1 MGTRY
6 SGYDTSMAERKAV
19 ETIEEPEA
27 HLQPG
32 PITQAVTAVGHQRRR
47 ASDKVGSAAATII
60 ATAVVLMICYLAKS
74 VLITVLVS
82 ILFAFLLEPIVN
94 LFLRIRIPRP
104 VGALIA
110 MLLAA
115 ALLYGMTYAF
125 YSKAVDFSQQ
135 LPQYTQKVRE
145 TVMKFK
151 ERAQSIQKSAMPET
165 KEERGTVKVE
175 QQTNWGEFIPAT
187 AGHVTELLFMI
198 SFIPFLSYFMLTWQ
212 DHTKAA
218 TVMLFRMENRNT
230 AYVTLGRISKMVRS
244 FMVGNLVIA
253 LILSGL
259 SMIVFYFIHLP
270 YWYFLGVISGFL
282 SVVPY
287 LGVIL
292 AMVPPLVAGMGQ
304 VNGAVMLGIV
314 LTVFGLHVFALN
326 VLYPKLIG
334 KRLQL
339 NPLAVTISLLFW
351 GWLWGAMGLILAVP
365 ITAAMKIIF
374 DNVDATRPYG
384 AWLGE

>member
-1 MGTRY
+1 
-6 SGYDTSMAERKAV
+6 MAKHETV
-19 ETIEEPEA
+19 ESCEDEQA
-27 HLQPG
+27 QQPAG
-32 PITQAVTAVGHQRRR
+32 QITQAVAAVGHQKRR
-47 ASDKVGSAAATII
+47 ASDKVSSAATTIV
-60 ATAVVLMICYLAKS
+60 ATAVVLTICYISKP
-74 VLITVLVS
+74 VLITLLVA

-94 LFLRIRIPRP
+94 LFLRVRIPRP

-110 MLLAA
+110 MILAG

-135 LPQYTQKVRE
+135 LPQYSQKIRGHI
-145 TVMKFK
+145 MKFR
-151 ERAQSIQKSAMPET
+151 ERAQAIQNALPGAKDE
-165 KEERGTVKVE
+165 KQTVRVE
-175 QQTNWGEFIPAT
+175 QQTNWSELISSS
-187 AGHVTELLFMI
+187 AGTVTELLFMM
-198 SFIPFLSYFMLTWQ
+198 SFIPFLAYFMLTWQ

-230 AYVTLGRISKMVRS
+230 AYVTLGRISKMIRS

-259 SMIVFYFIHLP
+259 SMVVFFFIHLP

-292 AMVPPLVAGMGQ
+292 AMVPPLVAGLGQ

>member
-1 MGTRY
+1 
-6 SGYDTSMAERKAV
+6 MAERKTV
-19 ETIEEPEA
+19 EACDDEKE
-27 HLQPG
+27 HQPAG
-32 PITQAVTAVGHQRRR
+32 QITQAVAAVGKQRRR
-47 ASDKVGSAAATII
+47 TSDKVSSAATTIV
-60 ATAVVLMICYLAKS
+60 ATAVVLTICYIAKP
-74 VLITVLVS
+74 VLITLLVA

-94 LFLRIRIPRP
+94 LFLRMRVPRP

-110 MLLAA
+110 LLLVG
-115 ALLYGMTYAF
+115 ALLYGMTSAF

-135 LPQYTQKVRE
+135 LPEYTEKIRGH
-145 TVMKFK
+145 VMKFK
-151 ERAQSIQKSAMPET
+151 ERAQSLQKSAMPET
-165 KEERGTVKVE
+165 KEEKQTVKVE
-175 QQTNWGEFIPAT
+175 QQTNWSEFITST
-187 AGHVTELLFMI
+187 AGTLTELLFMI
-198 SFIPFLSYFMLTWQ
+198 SFIPFLAYFMLTWQ

-230 AYVTLGRISKMVRS
+230 AYVTLGRISKMIRS

-259 SMIVFYFIHLP
+259 SMVVFYFIHLP

-292 AMVPPLVAGMGQ
+292 AMVPPLTAGLGQ

-374 DNVDATRPYG
+374 DNVDVMRPYG

>member
-1 MGTRY
+1 
-6 SGYDTSMAERKAV
+6 MAERKTV
-19 ETIEEPEA
+19 EACDDEKEHQHA
-27 HLQPG
+27 GQ
-32 PITQAVTAVGHQRRR
+32 ITQAVAAVGKQRRR
-47 ASDKVGSAAATII
+47 TSDKVSSAATTIV
-60 ATAVVLMICYLAKS
+60 ATAVVLTICYIAKP
-74 VLITVLVS
+74 VLITLLVA

-94 LFLRIRIPRP
+94 LFLRMRVPRP

-110 MLLAA
+110 LLLVG
-115 ALLYGMTYAF
+115 ALLYGMTSAF
-125 YSKAVDFSQQ
+125 YSKAVDFSRQ
-135 LPQYTQKVRE
+135 LPEYTEKIRGH
-145 TVMKFK
+145 VMKFK
-151 ERAQSIQKSAMPET
+151 ERAQSLQKSAMPET
-165 KEERGTVKVE
+165 KEEKQTVKVE
-175 QQTNWGEFIPAT
+175 QQTNWSEFITST
-187 AGHVTELLFMI
+187 AGTLTELLFMI
-198 SFIPFLSYFMLTWQ
+198 SFIPFLAYFMLTWQ

-230 AYVTLGRISKMVRS
+230 AYVTLGRISKMIRS

-259 SMIVFYFIHLP
+259 SMVVFYFIHLP

-292 AMVPPLVAGMGQ
+292 AMVPPLTAGLGQ

-374 DNVDATRPYG
+374 DNVDVMRPYG

>member
-1 MGTRY
+1 
-6 SGYDTSMAERKAV
+6 MAERKTV
-19 ETIEEPEA
+19 EACDDEKEHQHA
-27 HLQPG
+27 GQ
-32 PITQAVTAVGHQRRR
+32 ITQAVAAVGKQRRR
-47 ASDKVGSAAATII
+47 TSDKVSSAATTIV
-60 ATAVVLMICYLAKS
+60 ATAVVLTICYIAKP
-74 VLITVLVS
+74 VLITLLVA

-94 LFLRIRIPRP
+94 LFLRVRVPRP

-110 MLLAA
+110 LLLVG
-115 ALLYGMTYAF
+115 ALLYGMTSAF

-135 LPQYTQKVRE
+135 LPEYTEKIRGH
-145 TVMKFK
+145 VMKFK
-151 ERAQSIQKSAMPET
+151 ERAQSLQKSAMPET
-165 KEERGTVKVE
+165 KEEKQTVKVE
-175 QQTNWGEFIPAT
+175 QQTNWSEFITST
-187 AGHVTELLFMI
+187 AGTLTELLFMI
-198 SFIPFLSYFMLTWQ
+198 SFIPFLAYFMLTWQ

-230 AYVTLGRISKMVRS
+230 AYVTLGRISKMIRS

-259 SMIVFYFIHLP
+259 SMVVFYFIHLP

-292 AMVPPLVAGMGQ
+292 AMVPPLTAGLGQ

-374 DNVDATRPYG
+374 DNVDVMRPYG

>member
-1 MGTRY
+1 
-6 SGYDTSMAERKAV
+6 MAEQKTV
-19 ETIEEPEA
+19 DTCDDEKEQ
-27 HLQPG
+27 QPAG
-32 PITQAVTAVGHQRRR
+32 QITQAVTAVAHQKRR
-47 ASDKVGSAAATII
+47 ASDKVSSAATTIV
-60 ATAVVLMICYLAKS
+60 ATAVVLTICYFAKP
-74 VLITVLVS
+74 VLITLLVA

-104 VGALIA
+104 IGALMA
-110 MLLAA
+110 MLLVG

-125 YSKAVDFSQQ
+125 YSKAIDFSQQ
-135 LPQYTQKVRE
+135 LPQYTQKIRGH
-145 TVMKFK
+145 VMKFK
-151 ERAQSIQKSAMPET
+151 ERAQSIQKSALPET
-165 KEERGTVKVE
+165 KDEKQTVKVE
-175 QQTNWGEFIPAT
+175 QQTNWSEFITST
-187 AGHVTELLFMI
+187 AGTLTELLFMI
-198 SFIPFLSYFMLTWQ
+198 SFIPFLAYFMLTWQ

-244 FMVGNLVIA
+244 FMVGNLVVA

>member
-1 MGTRY
+1 
-6 SGYDTSMAERKAV
+6 
-19 ETIEEPEA
+19 
-27 HLQPG
+27 
-32 PITQAVTAVGHQRRR
+32 
-47 ASDKVGSAAATII
+47 
-60 ATAVVLMICYLAKS
+60 
-74 VLITVLVS
+74 
-82 ILFAFLLEPIVN
+82 
-94 LFLRIRIPRP
+94 
-104 VGALIA
+104 
-110 MLLAA
+110 ML
-115 ALLYGMTYAF
+115 
-125 YSKAVDFSQQ
+125 
-135 LPQYTQKVRE
+135 
-145 TVMKFK
+145 
-151 ERAQSIQKSAMPET
+151 
-165 KEERGTVKVE
+165 
-175 QQTNWGEFIPAT
+175 
-187 AGHVTELLFMI
+187 
-198 SFIPFLSYFMLTWQ
+198 SFIPFLSYFMLTCQ

-230 AYVTLGRISKMVRS
+230 AYVTLGRISKMIRS

-292 AMVPPLVAGMGQ
+292 AMVPPLAAALGQ
-304 VNGAVMLGIV
+304 ANSASGAVLLGIV

-351 GWLWGAMGLILAVP
+351 GW
-365 ITAAMKIIF
+365 
-374 DNVDATRPYG
+374 
-384 AWLGE
+384 

>member
-1 MGTRY
+1 
-6 SGYDTSMAERKAV
+6 MAEQKTV
-19 ETIEEPEA
+19 DTCEEEKER
-27 HLQPG
+27 QPAG
-32 PITQAVTAVGHQRRR
+32 QITQAVTAVAHQKRR
-47 ASDKVGSAAATII
+47 ASDKVSSAATTII
-60 ATAVVLMICYLAKS
+60 ATAVILTICYFAKP
-74 VLITVLVS
+74 VLITLLVA

-94 LFLRIRIPRP
+94 LFLRIRLPRP

-110 MLLAA
+110 MLLVG

-125 YSKAVDFSQQ
+125 YSKAIDFSQQ
-135 LPQYTQKVRE
+135 LPQYTQKIRGH
-145 TVMKFK
+145 VMKFK
-151 ERAQSIQKSAMPET
+151 ERAQSIQKSALPET
-165 KEERGTVKVE
+165 KDEKQTVKVE
-175 QQTNWGEFIPAT
+175 QQTNWSEFITST
-187 AGHVTELLFMI
+187 AGTVTELLFML
-198 SFIPFLSYFMLTWQ
+198 SFIPFLAYFMLTWQ

-253 LILSGL
+253 LILSGF

-292 AMVPPLVAGMGQ
+292 AMVPPLAAGMGQ
-304 VNGAVMLGIV
+304 VSGAVMFGIV
-314 LTVFGLHVFALN
+314 LTVFGLHMFALN

>member
-1 MGTRY
+1 
-6 SGYDTSMAERKAV
+6 MAKHETV
-19 ETIEEPEA
+19 ESCEDEQA
-27 HLQPG
+27 QQPAG
-32 PITQAVTAVGHQRRR
+32 QITQAVAAVGHQKRR
-47 ASDKVGSAAATII
+47 ASDKVSSAATTIV
-60 ATAVVLMICYLAKS
+60 ATAVVLTICYIAKP
-74 VLITVLVS
+74 VLITLLVA

-94 LFLRIRIPRP
+94 LFLRVRIPRP

-110 MLLAA
+110 MILAG

-135 LPQYTQKVRE
+135 LPQYSQKIRGHI
-145 TVMKFK
+145 MKFR
-151 ERAQSIQKSAMPET
+151 ERAQAIQNALPGAKDE
-165 KEERGTVKVE
+165 KQTVRVE
-175 QQTNWGEFIPAT
+175 QQTNWSELISSS
-187 AGHVTELLFMI
+187 AGTVTELLFMI
-198 SFIPFLSYFMLTWQ
+198 SFIPFLAYFMLTWQ

-230 AYVTLGRISKMVRS
+230 AYVTLGRISKMIRS

-259 SMIVFYFIHLP
+259 SMVVFFFIHLP

-292 AMVPPLVAGMGQ
+292 AMVPPLAAGLGQ

>member
-1 MGTRY
+1 
-6 SGYDTSMAERKAV
+6 MAEPKAV
-19 ETIEEPEA
+19 ETCDDEEEK
-27 HLQPG
+27 QPAG
-32 PITQAVTAVGHQRRR
+32 QITQAVAAVGKQRRR
-47 ASDKVGSAAATII
+47 AGDKVSSAAMTIVT
-60 ATAVVLMICYLAKS
+60 TAVVLTICYFAKP
-74 VLITVLVS
+74 VLITLLVS

-104 VGALIA
+104 VGAVVA
-110 MLLAA
+110 LLLVG

-135 LPQYTQKVRE
+135 LPQYTQKIRSH
-145 TVMKFK
+145 VMKFK
-151 ERAQSIQKSAMPET
+151 ERAQSIQKSAMPDT
-165 KEERGTVKVE
+165 NEERQTVKVE
-175 QQTNWGEFIPAT
+175 QQTNWSEFITNT
-187 AGHVTELLFMI
+187 AGTLTELLFMT
-198 SFIPFLSYFMLTWQ
+198 SFIPFLAYFMLTWH

-230 AYVTLGRISKMVRS
+230 AYVTLGRISKMIRS

-259 SMIVFYFIHLP
+259 SMVVFYFIHLP

-292 AMVPPLVAGMGQ
+292 AMVPPLVAGLGQGQ

-314 LTVFGLHVFALN
+314 LTVFGLHVLALN

-374 DNVDATRPYG
+374 DNVDAMRPYG
-384 AWLGE
+384 AWIGE